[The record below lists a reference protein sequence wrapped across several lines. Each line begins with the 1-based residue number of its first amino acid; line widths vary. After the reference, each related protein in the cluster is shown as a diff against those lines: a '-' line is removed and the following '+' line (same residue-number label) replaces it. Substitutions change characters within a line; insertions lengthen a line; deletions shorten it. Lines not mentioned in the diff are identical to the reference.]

1 MRRQNADV
9 WHQKGYGGCGEGNLE
24 VALDVYQL
32 PLQDSQQ
39 EKWAWVVRQGGN
51 SRMCAQLK
59 KIRGQRVREYT
70 TSKHRTYSAE
80 RRSGAIHTIHAL
92 VARTVLSLLAGR
104 IFGPENPERTQRSEV
119 QVVLREEMTHVGCR
133 AEACTTSIYYDGAAC
148 FEFLAAA
155 RVGA

>member
-1 MRRQNADV
+1 MEDAAKETWRWPWTYINFRCKIRSRKNGHG
-9 WHQKGYGGCGEGNLE
+9 WLGK
-24 VALDVYQL
+24 
-32 PLQDSQQ
+32 
-39 EKWAWVVRQGGN
+39 GGN

-70 TSKHRTYSAE
+70 TVSHLLPVQIRLHQSKHRTYSAE

-104 IFGPENPERTQRSEV
+104 IFVPENPERTQRSEV

-133 AEACTTSIYYDGAAC
+133 RAEACTNEYI
-148 FEFLAAA
+148 L
-155 RVGA
+155 